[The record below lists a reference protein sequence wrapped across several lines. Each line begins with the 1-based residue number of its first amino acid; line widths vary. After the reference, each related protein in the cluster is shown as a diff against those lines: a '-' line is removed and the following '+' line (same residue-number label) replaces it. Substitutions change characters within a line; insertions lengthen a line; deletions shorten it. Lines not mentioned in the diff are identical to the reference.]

1 MKRWTV
7 LFIPHDTDEP
17 RSVAVSSRALRW
29 MGAGVAIVAVA
40 AIVGVGAIASWAART
55 GEGTMRARQATVG
68 EVEGESRVAEMD
80 SLRATVQALN
90 GALDTIRRADARLSA
105 AAGVPAPDSATLQAH
120 AALKGSR
127 ASADSLLRRAALVKG
142 RIEALAD
149 SASARDAGRRAAP
162 TARGAAGRRD
172 ASSPR

>member
-55 GEGTMRARQATVG
+55 GEGTMRAQRAKCRLKWTILKTLASP
-68 EVEGESRVAEMD
+68 SR
-80 SLRATVQALN
+80 T
-90 GALDTIRRADARLSA
+90 LS
-105 AAGVPAPDSATLQAH
+105 PMW
-120 AALKGSR
+120 
-127 ASADSLLRRAALVKG
+127 
-142 RIEALAD
+142 
-149 SASARDAGRRAAP
+149 
-162 TARGAAGRRD
+162 RG
-172 ASSPR
+172 

>member
-68 EVEGESRVAEMD
+68 EVEGESRGGDGFAASD
-80 SLRATVQALN
+80 RTCPST
-90 GALDTIRRADARLSA
+90 ARSTRY
-105 AAGVPAPDSATLQAH
+105 G
-120 AALKGSR
+120 
-127 ASADSLLRRAALVKG
+127 
-142 RIEALAD
+142 
-149 SASARDAGRRAAP
+149 AP
-162 TARGAAGRRD
+162 TRG
-172 ASSPR
+172 